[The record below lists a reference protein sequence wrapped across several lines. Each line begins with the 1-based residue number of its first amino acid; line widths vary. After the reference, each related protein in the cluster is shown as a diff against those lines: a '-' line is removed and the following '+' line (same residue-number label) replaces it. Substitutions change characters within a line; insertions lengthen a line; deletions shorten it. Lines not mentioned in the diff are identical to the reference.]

1 MATFPTLEEVKVL
14 RDKVDQIL
22 YLEAIGEIDFPS
34 VEGSVLDTSYPLEL
48 FNEAMSRPNPY
59 KRIFSVWDSGLPSM
73 VGKSLHQ
80 RCDEIVRLY
89 L

>member
-1 MATFPTLEEVKVL
+1 MATFPTLEEVKAL
-14 RDKVDQIL
+14 QKRVDRIL
-22 YLEAIGEIDFPS
+22 YLEAIGAINFPS
-34 VEGSVLDTSYPLEL
+34 VEGSVSDTSFPLEC

-73 VGKSLHQ
+73 VGKSLYQ
-80 RCDEIVRLY
+80 RCNEIVSLY